1 MVVNY
6 FFYHEYFFE
15 GKNMN
20 SKTKK
25 TLLALIF
32 MAPAFLIFTIFIIYP
47 LANTVYKSFFEFN
60 GFKLGSF
67 IGFDNFTETLKDPV
81 FWHANL
87 NTLKL
92 LAVQLFI
99 AGPFS
104 FLLAVLIKERKEKFR
119 QFFKMAVVLPSVLNV
134 AVITLMWKMMLQH
147 DWGMIDKF
155 MSFIGL
161 EKYII
166 LWLQDPTLTI
176 WIIGFITLWQ
186 YIGFNMLYFYAGLR
200 SIPESY
206 YEASEVEGA
215 GFWQRTKNISI
226 PLSQETIKFV
236 LIISTTGTM
245 QIFSQ
250 IQLLTN
256 GGPGDMTRSLIY
268 QMYYKAFE
276 KLQFGQAGAVAII
289 FAIQTFIFVL
299 IINKFVAK
307 ERLELV

>member
-1 MVVNY
+1 M
-6 FFYHEYFFE
+6 HS
-15 GKNMN
+15 KN
-20 SKTKK
+20 KK
-25 TLLALIF
+25 VLLAIIF
-32 MAPAFLIFTIFIIYP
+32 ITPAFLVFTTFIMYP
-47 LANTVYKSFFEFN
+47 LLNTIYKSFFEYN
-60 GFKLGSF
+60 GFRLGNFVGFQNF
-67 IGFDNFTETLKDPV
+67 IQTFNDPV

-92 LAVQLFI
+92 LAVQIFI

-104 FLLAVLIKERKEKFR
+104 FLLAVLIREKKENFR
-119 QFFKMAVVLPSVLNV
+119 RFFKMAVVLPSVLNV
-134 AVITLMWKMMLQH
+134 AVITLMWKMLLQH
-147 DWGMIDKF
+147 EWGILDKF
-155 MSFIGL
+155 MTFIGL
-161 EKYII
+161 EKYIL
-166 LWLQDPTLTI
+166 LWLQDPNLTI

-186 YIGFNMLYFYAGLR
+186 YIGFNMLYFYAGLK

-206 YEASEVEGA
+206 YEASDVEGA

-226 PLSQETIKFV
+226 PLTQETIKFV

-268 QMYYKAFE
+268 QMYYLAFD
-276 KLQFGQAGAVAII
+276 KLEFGQAGAVAII
-289 FAIQTFIFVL
+289 FAIQTFVLVL
-299 IINKFVAK
+299 IINKFVAR